1 MSCVKRGGRGWDLE
15 VETVAATRVRIRGVG
30 KAELADVQV
39 GDQVVA
45 LILQSGGRLEARWA
59 AVISE

>member
-1 MSCVKRGGRGWDLE
+1 ME
-15 VETVAATRVRIRGVG
+15 VEIVAATRVRIRGVG

>member
-1 MSCVKRGGRGWDLE
+1 ME
-15 VETVAATRVRIRGVG
+15 VEIVAATRVRVRGGEEVDLVG
-30 KAELADVQV
+30 IEV

-45 LILQSGGRLEARWA
+45 LILQSEGRLEARWV